1 MKYFLALFIG
11 LFVFACSS
19 EIPDTGSERTVTE
32 KQTPQTPMIIT
43 VTNVN
48 ENYFF
53 DGQDGITTDN
63 LTLSDN
69 ITISIVNNPVNTN
82 VNTNCNRLDNGSD
95 NCTSDNATAFLLQ
108 FHKG

>member
-1 MKYFLALFIG
+1 MKYFLTLIIG
-11 LFVFACSS
+11 LFVFACSA
-19 EIPDTGSERTVTE
+19 EIPETGSERTITE
-32 KQTPQTPMIIT
+32 KQEPQQPFVIT

-53 DGQDGITTDN
+53 DGQDGIKTDN
-63 LTLSDN
+63 LSLADN
-69 ITISIVNNPVNTN
+69 ITISIVNSPVNNN

-95 NCTSDNATAFLLQ
+95 NCTSDNTTAFLLQ